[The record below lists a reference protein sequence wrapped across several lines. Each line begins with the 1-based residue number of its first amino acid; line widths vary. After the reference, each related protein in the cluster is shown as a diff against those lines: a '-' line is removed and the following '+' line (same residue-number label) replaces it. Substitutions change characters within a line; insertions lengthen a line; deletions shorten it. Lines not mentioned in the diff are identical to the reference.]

1 MLERRLA
8 EAMPGSVW
16 AWTATTCLPSLCAG
30 SYRGAD
36 LQIMPL
42 ALCQCCGRV
51 LGLEFDFLQPRC
63 ECCGGGI
70 RPYLFRHG
78 GKNWDFH
85 TLHETFYSRSHVVVP
100 NPSPL
105 SDRSPLDVE
114 TMRLLFSHVAR
125 DAMRTA
131 QASATVAA
139 DPAKGLHALAFAM
152 GWMAHVITD
161 GIMKGHLE
169 PALPQFIDGQYGQWS
184 KIAYEMV
191 ILSSLSYDLGLTYD
205 DLLFDLPGW
214 DDNGIFLHYM
224 MVNEPSCYRHWGEL
238 RDAWLPCPEQ
248 AAFLAD
254 FTAAH
259 QPFFEFPT
267 LTSQFAAGQLLFYPK
282 EARTPLDRLGECQ
295 IEGMGCGAL
304 VAKAMAS
311 SVPSTLGLIVE
322 AVIGLLRE
330 IDSVDQCS
338 SCGSRRDGDSTWL
351 PATASGTA
359 TRKAEWNA
367 DAAKTLATAKDA
379 GFFSRPG
386 MIIAPRAGR
395 PPLDRLVALVRK
407 RLGWRLGGEAELE
420 SLQNRWPRLIV
431 GSPTINLAS
440 ESLLGVDTYRAMKY
454 GEGRQSTILLD
465 PARDALCL
473 AGFSDMGDEELA
485 KQIERIL

>member
-8 EAMPGSVW
+8 ETMPGSVW
-16 AWTATTCLPSLCAG
+16 AGAATTCLPSLCAG

-42 ALCQCCGRV
+42 AVCQCCGRV
-51 LGLEFDFLQPRC
+51 LGLEFDPLRPLC
-63 ECCGGGI
+63 EHCGGGI

-78 GKNWDFH
+78 GKNWDFLS
-85 TLHETFYSRSHVVVP
+85 LHETFYSRSHVVI
-100 NPSPL
+100 PSPFPL
-105 SDRSPLDVE
+105 SDRSPLDVDA
-114 TMRLLFSHVAR
+114 MRLLFFHVAR

-139 DPAKGLHALAFAM
+139 DPAKGQHALAFAM
-152 GWMAHVITD
+152 GWMAHVVTD
-161 GIMKGHLE
+161 GIMKGHLA
-169 PALPQFIDGQYGQWS
+169 PALPRFIDGQYGQWS
-184 KIAYEMV
+184 KIAYEVV

-224 MVNEPSCYRHWGEL
+224 MVNEPSCYRHWGEV
-238 RDAWLPCPEQ
+238 RDAWLPRPEQ

-282 EARTPLDRLGECQ
+282 EGRTPLDCLGKCQ

-304 VAKAMAS
+304 VAKAMES
-311 SVPSTLGLIVE
+311 NVPAALGLIVD

-330 IDSVDQCS
+330 IDSVEPCS
-338 SCGSRRDGDSTWL
+338 SRGSREDGYSTWL
-351 PATASGTA
+351 PAMASGIA

-367 DAAKTLATAKDA
+367 DAARTLAMAKDA
-379 GFFSRPG
+379 GFFSRSG
-386 MIIAPRAGR
+386 MIVAPRAGR

-407 RLGWRLGGEAELE
+407 KLGWCLGREAEPE
-420 SLQNRWPRLIV
+420 SLQNPWPRLIV
-431 GSPTINLAS
+431 GSPTINPAS
-440 ESLLGVDTYRAMKY
+440 ESLLGIDTYLAMKY
-454 GEGRQSTILLD
+454 GEGHQSTILLD
-465 PARDALCL
+465 PARDVLCL
-473 AGFSDMGDEELA
+473 VGFSDMGDEELA